1 MQPAL
6 PGTLLGAKTAL
17 AMAEATDVGK
27 DLGSPLTARRLTQ
40 EGDGASKL
48 RPQRVERWAEREVRC
63 AQP

>member
-48 RPQRVERWAEREVRC
+48 RPQRVKRWAEREVRC

>member
-1 MQPAL
+1 MQSAL

-17 AMAEATDVGK
+17 AMAKATDVGR

-48 RPQRVERWAEREVRC
+48 RPQRVER
-63 AQP
+63 

>member
-27 DLGSPLTARRLTQ
+27 DLGSLTARRLTQ
-40 EGDGASKL
+40 EGDGVSEL
-48 RPQRVERWAEREVRC
+48 RPQRVER
-63 AQP
+63 

>member
-27 DLGSPLTARRLTQ
+27 DLGSPLTAHRLTQ
-40 EGDGASKL
+40 EGDGASEL
-48 RPQRVERWAEREVRC
+48 RPQKIERWAEREVHG

>member
-27 DLGSPLTARRLTQ
+27 DLGSLTARRLTQ
-40 EGDGASKL
+40 EGDGASEL